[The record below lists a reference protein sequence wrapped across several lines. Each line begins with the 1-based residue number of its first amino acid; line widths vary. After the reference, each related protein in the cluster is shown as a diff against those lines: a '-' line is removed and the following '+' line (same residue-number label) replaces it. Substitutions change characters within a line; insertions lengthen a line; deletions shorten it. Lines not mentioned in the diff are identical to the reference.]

1 MNGKRMV
8 CESVFYSKVLT
19 QNLKLLFK
27 ERGGVEKNK
36 TQYFRGGY
44 SDY

>member
-19 QNLKLLFK
+19 QNLKLSFK
-27 ERGGVEKNK
+27 EWGVTKKN
-36 TQYFRGGY
+36 QSPIIGGGY
-44 SDY
+44 SEC